1 MNYITVKQVAERTGL
16 SPQTVRK
23 RFPAIKFGRSVRIW
37 EGELSKF
44 ANRRALAAI
53 TGDPGLKRVM
63 EHYRAA
69 EAVIE
74 YLDPNPDATDLADPD
89 MALLL
94 VSTIAAGRAEHP
106 EWEDNVI
113 GVDAVFPPVLAFLK
127 ANPPQGGGAKG
138 DALRELI
145 RAA

>member
-1 MNYITVKQVAERTGL
+1 MKYLTTKQAADRTGL

-23 RFPAIKFGRSVRIW
+23 LFPVVKFGRSVRIW
-37 EGELSKF
+37 DGELSKF

-69 EAVIE
+69 EAVVE
-74 YLDPNPDATDLADPD
+74 YLNPNLDAGDLADPD
-89 MALLL
+89 MTMLL
-94 VSTIAAGRAEHP
+94 VSSIAAGRSDHP

-127 ANPPQGGGAKG
+127 ARPPQGGGVKG
-138 DALRELI
+138 DVI
-145 RAA
+145 RGWIEAA

>member
-1 MNYITVKQVAERTGL
+1 MKYLTIKQVAEQTGL

-23 RFPAIKFGRSVRIW
+23 RFPVVMFGRSVRIW

-53 TGDPGLKRVM
+53 YGDPGLKRVM

-69 EAVIE
+69 EIVIE
-74 YLDPNPDATDLADPD
+74 YLDPDPDARADPE
-89 MALLL
+89 MAALL
-94 VSTIAAGRAEHP
+94 VSTIAAGRTEHAD
-106 EWEDNVI
+106 WEDNVI

-127 ANPPQGGGAKG
+127 ARPPQGGGAKG

>member
-1 MNYITVKQVAERTGL
+1 MNYLTVKQVAERTGL

-23 RFPAIKFGRSVRIW
+23 RFPVTKFGRSVRIW

-53 TGDPGLKRVM
+53 SGDPGLRRVM

-74 YLDPNPDATDLADPD
+74 YLDPNPDAIADPD

-94 VSTIAAGRAEHP
+94 ASTIAAGRAEHP

-113 GVDAVFPPVLAFLK
+113 GVDAAFPPVLAFLK
-127 ANPPQGGGAKG
+127 ASPPQGGGAKG

>member
-1 MNYITVKQVAERTGL
+1 MKYLSIKQVAVRTGL

-23 RFPAIKFGRSVRIW
+23 VFPVVKFGRSVRIW

-53 TGDPGLKRVM
+53 KGDPGLSRLVS
-63 EHYRAA
+63 HFWAA

-74 YLDPNPDATDLADPD
+74 HLDSDPDARADPE
-89 MALLL
+89 MAALL
-94 VSTIAAGRAEHP
+94 VSCIAAGRGEHP

-113 GVDAVFPPVLAFLK
+113 GVDAVLPPVLAFLK
-127 ANPPQGGGAKG
+127 AHPPQGDGAKG
-138 DALRELI
+138 DALRKLI
-145 RAA
+145 QGA